1 MLRCCSKQSLGAREP
16 RVPLGALGGP
26 RPLRPAPPPDSGA
39 RCVLRGGRPHRRGCQ
54 ASGPSAVASHA
65 GGRLSAGS
73 APCPRGPRPRRRGP
87 PPAARPRAR
96 ARNAQGPMRQ
106 KVGFGVS
113 SETGSAT
120 GTPKRHRGLRLEKG
134 GGQPAASFG
143 GRGDTRCAGRRGQN
157 LTLKRGVC
165 TRLGARGRAPESC
178 RGDGRFSGP
187 NGAVVGCVFGVPRPE
202 GILCVLGDPWR

>member
-96 ARNAQGPMRQ
+96 ARNAR
-106 KVGFGVS
+106 KS
-113 SETGSAT
+113 
-120 GTPKRHRGLRLEKG
+120 GL
-134 GGQPAASFG
+134 ASP
-143 GRGDTRCAGRRGQN
+143 
-157 LTLKRGVC
+157 LKRGLQ
-165 TRLGARGRAPESC
+165 LGRQSDAEVSGLKRVAVSPLRA
-178 RGDGRFSGP
+178 SGG
-187 NGAVVGCVFGVPRPE
+187 GATPAAQGAGVKT
-202 GILCVLGDPWR
+202 